1 MQKLLLKNYNLLL
14 MRQLKN
20 QSKRLQKMLN
30 QKFQQRQLKT
40 FRNLQLKKNSIL
52 TNLLPISLVI
62 HLR

>member
-14 MRQLKN
+14 MKQLKN

-30 QKFQQRQLKT
+30 QKFQRRLLKT

-52 TNLLPISLVI
+52 TNLLPISLVV